1 MPERS
6 DTVTSVSVSEKRR
19 GDTERAHQRAEG
31 GQRGD
36 TDPRRMTDR
45 SSARAQCT
53 PIVIAITC
61 LVLSRPRLNADARCC
76 DSVCVCTV

>member
-45 SSARAQCT
+45 SNPHMYIRRYVNIGHLKPNSIYILLANGCHF
-53 PIVIAITC
+53 
-61 LVLSRPRLNADARCC
+61 L
-76 DSVCVCTV
+76 CVYYI